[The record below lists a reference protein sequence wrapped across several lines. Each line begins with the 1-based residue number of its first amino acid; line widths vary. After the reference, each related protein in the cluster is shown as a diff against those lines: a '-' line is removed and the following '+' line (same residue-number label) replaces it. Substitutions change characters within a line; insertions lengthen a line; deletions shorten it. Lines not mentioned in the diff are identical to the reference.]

1 MNWSFRITRST
12 HLLLPLL
19 LLGMALLVTP
29 FAGHADDHK
38 DQDRARQALLQG
50 KVMSLRDVL
59 DIVQRDFPGEPVEI
73 EFEEDDGMFMYEI
86 KLIQAPG
93 TIVELDVDAR
103 NGDILRVKSRG
114 GNKGKG
120 D

>member
-1 MNWSFRITRST
+1 MNWPFRLTRPK
-12 HLLLPLL
+12 HLWLPLL
-19 LLGMALLVTP
+19 LLGPVLLITP
-29 FAGHADDHK
+29 FAGHADDHN

-73 EFEEDDGMFMYEI
+73 EFEEDDGVFMYEI
-86 KLIQAPG
+86 KLIQAQG
-93 TIVELDVDAR
+93 TIVELEVDAR

-114 GNKGKG
+114 GKKGKG